1 MRRAFKEASI
11 AALPHTY
18 CVILNKL
25 LHISGPWMPHLGSKS
40 LWCCLCS
47 VAMRIKRT
55 NSYTVLRRVSDIVFF
70 VVVQSL
76 SHVCL
81 VVTPWTA
88 ARQAPLSSAVSQS
101 LLKFM
106 SIESLMLYNHLILC
120 CCLLFLPSV
129 FPSIRVFSYEPAFSH
144 QVVKVLQRQPSINVT
159 SVLLVTT
166 PLLLLFIQMAFPLL
180 LGLAPLLQV
189 SLSVLSVCPILG
201 VLGSPGKYP
210 GVWVRASQP
219 GFK

>member
-1 MRRAFKEASI
+1 MRRAFKEPSI
-11 AALPHTY
+11 PALPHTY
-18 CVILNKL
+18 CVILDKL
-25 LHISGPWMPHLGSKS
+25 LHVSGPWMPHLGSRS

-55 NSYTVLRRVSDIVFF
+55 NSYKVLRRVTDIVFF
-70 VVVQSL
+70 VAVQSL
-76 SHVCL
+76 RHVCL
-81 VVTPWTA
+81 FVTPWTA
-88 ARQAPLSSAVSQS
+88 ASQAPLSSTVSQS

-129 FPSIRVFSYEPAFSH
+129 FPSFRVFSYEPDFSH

-166 PLLLLFIQMAFPLL
+166 AQPLLLIQMAPLL
-180 LGLAPLLQV
+180 LG
-189 SLSVLSVCPILG
+189 
-201 VLGSPGKYP
+201 
-210 GVWVRASQP
+210 
-219 GFK
+219 